1 MKMIVMMM
9 TSFLV
14 IDDYKM
20 MTIMTNYE
28 DDCDADDKLFCY
40 WWLQDDDNDGK
51 WWWWWQ
57 ALLLL
62 ITRWWPTM
70 KTRRTVPGQI
80 VINVFSTNLVKREI
94 RLNKNAKK
102 KLELEYWKLTRW
114 NLNIILIKRAIT
126 KLIKIFIIISTDR
139 TSHRHHHIAIYILM
153 STLCWS
159 WFYWEHLYCGCW
171 RPWTICCS
179 FSQIRNCVT
188 LDLLMLFP
196 FVCIIIPV

>member
-1 MKMIVMMM
+1 MA
-9 TSFLV
+9 
-14 IDDYKM
+14 
-20 MTIMTNYE
+20 NYE
-28 DDCDADDKLFCY
+28 NDSDCWC
-40 WWLQDDDNDGK
+40 QTI
-51 WWWWWQ
+51 
-57 ALLLL
+57 LLL
-62 ITRWWPTM
+62 ITRWWQATLLLMITRWWQWWPTM

-179 FSQIRNCVT
+179 CTQIRNCVS
-188 LDLLMLFP
+188 LDQRDIVSP
-196 FVCIIIPV
+196 YTIPYVSLYLCSSMTRQMR

>member
-1 MKMIVMMM
+1 MLI
-9 TSFLV
+9 TR
-14 IDDYKM
+14 
-20 MTIMTNYE
+20 
-28 DDCDADDKLFCY
+28 
-40 WWLQDDDNDGK
+40 
-51 WWWWWQ
+51 WWQ
-57 ALLLL
+57 ATLLLM
-62 ITRWWPTM
+62 ITRWWQWWPTM

-188 LDLLMLFP
+188 LDQRDRISLHYSYLYVSLYLCSSMTRQMR
-196 FVCIIIPV
+196 